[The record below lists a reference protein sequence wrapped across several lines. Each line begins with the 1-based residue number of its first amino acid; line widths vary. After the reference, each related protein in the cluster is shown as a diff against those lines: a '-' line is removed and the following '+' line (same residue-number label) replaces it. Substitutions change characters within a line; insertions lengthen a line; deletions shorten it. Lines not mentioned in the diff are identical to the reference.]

1 MIALF
6 ETSVYMCLV
15 RFNDSNFTLL
25 PPYSY
30 FRPSPSLS
38 PSLSVSPLAPLRR
51 TTKVS
56 EEIIEY
62 AT

>member
-1 MIALF
+1 
-6 ETSVYMCLV
+6 MCLV

-25 PPYSY
+25 PPYNH
-30 FRPSPSLS
+30 FRPT
-38 PSLSVSPLAPLRR
+38 SLSVSPLAPLRQ